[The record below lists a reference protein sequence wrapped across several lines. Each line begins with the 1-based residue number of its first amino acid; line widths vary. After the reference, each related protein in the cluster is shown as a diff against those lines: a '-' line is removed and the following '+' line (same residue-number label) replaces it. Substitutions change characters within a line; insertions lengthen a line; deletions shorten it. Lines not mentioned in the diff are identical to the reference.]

1 MEKKL
6 RWEDCVNCAEFTKL
20 LLSIIA
26 QRDLLL
32 KTVETLAVLSWQSGR
47 QENHKS
53 LIFSTWESNN
63 CCLYQGRASDYKIS
77 RDRGVEKHFNTM
89 HWISCFDFS
98 NPDIVQQRGVT
109 SAAAVAAAPLLP
121 GGKQDPAASITL
133 DPALPPCTPP
143 LHPERGILSEELY
156 PRKYAR
162 AMKVSFSL
170 FTWTFVIDISRDPFV
185 LSISKLWWRVGNC
198 CNTLIGL
205 LSEPAWLCKH
215 GYYSS
220 CLILFTSPSHR

>member
-109 SAAAVAAAPLLP
+109 SAAAVAAAAP
-121 GGKQDPAASITL
+121 GGETGSRRLNYTGPGLAA
-133 DPALPPCTPP
+133 
-143 LHPERGILSEELY
+143 LHSASASRERN
-156 PRKYAR
+156 
-162 AMKVSFSL
+162 
-170 FTWTFVIDISRDPFV
+170 TFGRIISAEICASNEGF
-185 LSISKLWWRVGNC
+185 
-198 CNTLIGL
+198 L
-205 LSEPAWLCKH
+205 LSVYLNICHWYQQGSPLCWVLANCGDEWGIVATLWS
-215 GYYSS
+215 GY
-220 CLILFTSPSHR
+220 CLSRPDFANMDIIVPV